1 MKEDLNDQHSR
12 SGPVPGEIYRK
23 VAAGAA
29 ASIRKE
35 NPHHLIIAD
44 GNSGGNHPIPE
55 LVDLNIA
62 QSCRGYFPG
71 AISHYKAPWANKD
84 PDHMPVPVWP
94 GQVGDQFFSRK
105 MLEDYYQPW
114 IDLMNQGVGVHCG
127 ECGCWN
133 KTPHPVFLSWF
144 RDVLDILSTNQIGF
158 CLWNFSGGF
167 GILDSGRT
175 DTDYEQWHGHVLDRK
190 LLDLMRKYV

>member
-1 MKEDLNDQHSR
+1 
-12 SGPVPGEIYRK
+12 
-23 VAAGAA
+23 
-29 ASIRKE
+29 
-35 NPHHLIIAD
+35 
-44 GNSGGNHPIPE
+44 
-55 LVDLNIA
+55 
-62 QSCRGYFPG
+62 
-71 AISHYKAPWANKD
+71 
-84 PDHMPVPVWP
+84 
-94 GQVGDQFFSRK
+94 
-105 MLEDYYQPW
+105 
-114 IDLMNQGVGVHCG
+114 MNQGVGVHCG